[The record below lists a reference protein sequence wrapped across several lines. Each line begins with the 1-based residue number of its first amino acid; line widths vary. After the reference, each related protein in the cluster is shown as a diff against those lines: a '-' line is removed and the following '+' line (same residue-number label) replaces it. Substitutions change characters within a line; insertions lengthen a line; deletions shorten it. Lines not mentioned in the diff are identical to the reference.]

1 MLDKA
6 IVAINYLTRRLTAER
21 AFNSFSHIYVYL
33 QPPLAPPGR
42 VISCCTHRSVAAADE
57 TCTKYCQV
65 LWPAK
70 GAPSQLVANGVAIG
84 VWAICFNVLQQLMI
98 LLALDLTAKKHKQL
112 EPSYLTET
120 YAYWQPS
127 LSPSRRALK
136 AQ

>member
-33 QPPLAPPGR
+33 ASPLWLPLAPLPLRR
-42 VISCCTHRSVAAADE
+42 VISCCTHSVVAATGVEEARSVAAADE

-70 GAPSQLVANGVAIG
+70 GPPSQLVPV
-84 VWAICFNVLQQLMI
+84 
-98 LLALDLTAKKHKQL
+98 
-112 EPSYLTET
+112 
-120 YAYWQPS
+120 
-127 LSPSRRALK
+127 
-136 AQ
+136 